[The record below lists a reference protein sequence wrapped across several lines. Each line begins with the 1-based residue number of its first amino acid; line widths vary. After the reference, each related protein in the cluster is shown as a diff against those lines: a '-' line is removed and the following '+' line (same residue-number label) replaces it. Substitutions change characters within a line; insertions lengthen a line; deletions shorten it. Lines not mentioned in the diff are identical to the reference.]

1 MCELSFSTNNT
12 TYFASICFMSIR
24 IHACLD
30 MNFPLIQVVI
40 DPASTRSFSSV
51 VVGSW
56 TRDQAG
62 LAAHAQF
69 TRGSPTRSL
78 VVTQRLTGL
87 EPPDSAASMYVCM
100 QYGHDHHCTRHTLLS
115 GREVLFK
122 SILTLF
128 LTRTIN
134 NHFLMILIFC

>member
-1 MCELSFSTNNT
+1 MCELSCTNNT

-40 DPASTRSFSSV
+40 DPASTRSV
-51 VVGSW
+51 QQQLV
-56 TRDQAG
+56 AG
-62 LAAHAQF
+62 LE
-69 TRGSPTRSL
+69 TRQVQLPMHSL
-78 VVTQRLTGL
+78 LGGL
-87 EPPDSAASMYVCM
+87 LLDPWLSLKDSLDWNHQIVQLVCM
-100 QYGHDHHCTRHTLLS
+100 QYGHDHHCTIPWYTLLS

-128 LTRTIN
+128 LSRPMN
-134 NHFLMILIFC
+134 NHLLMIRIFC